1 MAKRTIKTDIGFTC
15 KVDDS
20 TLDDIRIFELVQE
33 VENGDTMQ
41 KLNACMKLITLFLG
55 EEQKEKLYKF
65 LEEKNGRA
73 TVTDVTNVLADI
85 FKKIGEAKKK

>member
-41 KLNACMKLITLFLG
+41 KLNASLKLITVILG
-55 EEQKEKLYKF
+55 ADQKEKLYEF
-65 LEEKNGRA
+65 LEKKNGKA
-73 TVTDVTNVLADI
+73 SVTEVTNVLADI
-85 FKKIGEAKKK
+85 FNKLGEAKKK

>member
-33 VENGDTMQ
+33 DENGDTMQ
-41 KLNACMKLITLFLG
+41 KLNASLKLITVILG
-55 EEQKEKLYKF
+55 ADQKEKLYEF
-65 LEEKNGRA
+65 LEKKNGKA
-73 TVTDVTNVLADI
+73 SVTEVTNVLADI
-85 FKKIGEAKKK
+85 FNKLGEAKKK